1 MWRLYTD
8 ARRLS
13 TNKARKKGR
22 CQPKKVVSSGEME
35 GADLRV
41 FLGIVDRFKKT
52 CLATFRQ
59 HQAWIDGQVVE
70 LGV

>member
-1 MWRLYTD
+1 
-8 ARRLS
+8 
-13 TNKARKKGR
+13 
-22 CQPKKVVSSGEME
+22 ME

-70 LGV
+70 LGA